1 MYFHRPTNVSQEYRP
16 SYNPE
21 QFNVIKK
28 IKEIRTITKQKVID
42 PSKKSNIAFAKDKI
56 DIVFESTKLLQELQ
70 KRKNNTL
77 TDDEGSLSAFLMENK
92 EISIKNL
99 LIKLLKKESNK
110 LDSKEKNSDKLINDG
125 RETYKADL
133 QNFYSYSEMQKKACK
148 DIERVLL
155 EIQKK
160 NKELS
165 DVEKTY
171 RIQSKVVMEEIE
183 KILEQIDN
191 SRLCAKFVNQ
201 VLGGDVI

>member
-1 MYFHRPTNVSQEYRP
+1 MME
-16 SYNPE
+16 E
-21 QFNVIKK
+21 
-28 IKEIRTITKQKVID
+28 KQ
-42 PSKKSNIAFAKDKI
+42 
-56 DIVFESTKLLQELQ
+56 
-70 KRKNNTL
+70 
-77 TDDEGSLSAFLMENK
+77 
-92 EISIKNL
+92 
-99 LIKLLKKESNK
+99 
-110 LDSKEKNSDKLINDG
+110 
-125 RETYKADL
+125 YKADL

-171 RIQSKVVMEEIE
+171 RIQCKVVMEEIE

-201 VLGGDVI
+201 VLGGDVMKFSKEVLPRYQTHRITYQLT

>member
-1 MYFHRPTNVSQEYRP
+1 MKLSVSTSRSSIVAKSVNEKDILTYQQLLSEVQKQNKEEAERKKKKRMYFHRPTNVSQEYRP

-99 LIKLLKKESNK
+99 LIKLLKKESNN
-110 LDSKEKNSDKLINDG
+110 LDSKEKNSDKFINDG
-125 RETYKADL
+125 RET
-133 QNFYSYSEMQKKACK
+133 
-148 DIERVLL
+148 I
-155 EIQKK
+155 
-160 NKELS
+160 
-165 DVEKTY
+165 
-171 RIQSKVVMEEIE
+171 
-183 KILEQIDN
+183 
-191 SRLCAKFVNQ
+191 
-201 VLGGDVI
+201 

>member
-1 MYFHRPTNVSQEYRP
+1 MKLSVSTSRSSIVAKSVNEKDILTYQQLLSEVHKQNKEEAERKKKKRMYVHRPTNVSQGYRP

-77 TDDEGSLSAFLMENK
+77 NDDESSLSAFLMENK

-110 LDSKEKNSDKLINDG
+110 LDSKEKNSDKLISDG

-133 QNFYSYSEMQKKACK
+133 QNFYSYSEMQN
-148 DIERVLL
+148 L
-155 EIQKK
+155 
-160 NKELS
+160 N
-165 DVEKTY
+165 
-171 RIQSKVVMEEIE
+171 
-183 KILEQIDN
+183 
-191 SRLCAKFVNQ
+191 
-201 VLGGDVI
+201 